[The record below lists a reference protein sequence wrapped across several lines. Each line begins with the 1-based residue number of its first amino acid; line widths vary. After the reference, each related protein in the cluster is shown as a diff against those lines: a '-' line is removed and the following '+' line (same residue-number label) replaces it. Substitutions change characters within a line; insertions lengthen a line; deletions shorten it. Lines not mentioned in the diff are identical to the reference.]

1 MSVMTT
7 DFSTAALL
15 LVGHGS
21 SKSPDGRTAA
31 LRVVESLRR
40 QGLFAEVEACF
51 CRDTPRLTLDLV
63 RSPTVFVVPFFSG
76 EGLFTRRLIPEALGF
91 APCSDTGFQGTV
103 NGRRIH
109 YTPPVGAHPRLPEL
123 LAGRAQALCR
133 AQGLDPAATG
143 LLLIAH
149 GSSRP
154 GGAAGTPERIAAALR
169 GQNAFAT
176 ISTAYIEQAPRVADW
191 PSLIP
196 TAEVIAA
203 PLLISEGMH
212 ASRDLP
218 PLFGLE
224 RPEGGPAPMHGRR
237 VWLMGGIGSDPD
249 IGGIVLDLV
258 RKSLR

>member
-1 MSVMTT
+1 MSAMT
-7 DFSTAALL
+7 DLSASALL

-31 LRVVESLRR
+31 CRLADALRR
-40 QGLFAEVEACF
+40 RRLFAEVEACF
-51 CRDTPRLTLDLV
+51 CRDTPRLSLDLV

-76 EGLFTRRLIPEALGF
+76 EGLFTRRLIPEALGLP
-91 APCSDTGFQGTV
+91 PCSAEGFQGTL

-109 YTPPVGAHPRLPEL
+109 YTPPVGAHPRLPDL
-123 LAGRAQALCR
+123 LSGRALRLCR

-143 LLLIAH
+143 LLLVAH

-169 GQNAFAT
+169 AGGAFAEVT
-176 ISTAYIEQAPRVADW
+176 AAYIEQAPRVAAW
-191 PSLIP
+191 PAQI
-196 TAEVIAA
+196 AAADVIAA

-218 PLFGLE
+218 PLFGLD
-224 RPEGGPAPMHGRR
+224 RPEGGPASAHGRR
-237 VWLMGGIGSDPD
+237 VWLMGGIGSDPE

-258 RKSLR
+258 QKSLA